1 MDGAGPSEELQ
12 EVEETLRKSK
22 GDGKELVE
30 DGTLDADEEK
40 GHPSSSSASKM
51 CAGMSPY
58 TLGAENFKVF
68 TQAFTLTFLAEWGKL
83 NYAFCYLLMMH
94 ECLYHLMIHT
104 RHYLLLFVDAW
115 I

>member
-30 DGTLDADEEK
+30 DGTLDEDEEK

-51 CAGMSPY
+51 CTGMSPY
-58 TLGAENFKVF
+58 ALGAENLKVF
-68 TQAFTLTFLAEWGKL
+68 TQAFTLTFLAEWGKSS
-83 NYAFCYLLMMH
+83 NYTSYYCLMMH
-94 ECLYHLMIHT
+94 ECPYCLLIHS
-104 RHYLLLFVDAW
+104 RY
-115 I
+115 